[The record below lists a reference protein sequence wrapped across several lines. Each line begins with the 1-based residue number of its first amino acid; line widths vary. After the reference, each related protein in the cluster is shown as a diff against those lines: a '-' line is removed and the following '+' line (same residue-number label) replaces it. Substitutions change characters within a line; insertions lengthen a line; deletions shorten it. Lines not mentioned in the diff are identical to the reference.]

1 MLEYE
6 LLSENMEKHPRVT
19 ICSLLDNYYF
29 NKMLYVSLNDE

>member
-19 ICSLLDNYYF
+19 ICSLLDKYYF
-29 NKMLYVSLNDE
+29 NKMLYVSLYEK